1 MQAGTI
7 ETCLHRQFDIPL
19 QCLVTRSR
27 PDTVR
32 IETLVEHQT
41 LVVRLIVQINL
52 IAFDMHLAHT
62 GITIDLINY
71 ISILIQN
78 LVLQIVKER
87 TFRTPGLHLLKRKNN
102 GRQRTCRNRPT
113 GNNLT
118 IVFQYHLQFSSCFF
132 IETRT
137 DNQLLL
143 VDIGQHLN

>member
-7 ETCLHRQFDIPL
+7 ETCLHRQFDIPF

-52 IAFDMHLAHT
+52 IAFDMHLTHT

-87 TFRTPGLHLLKRKNN
+87 TFRTPGLHLPNRKNN

-118 IVFQYHLQFSSCFF
+118 IVFQCYLQFSSCFF

-143 VDIGQHLN
+143 VDIRQHLN